1 MFQVLPL
8 CDWTTEQAKVKHAS
22 RPLRNYSDA
31 MGESMKKSLMGKKD
45 PTVPVINNMA
55 EWFNTY
61 GQSENFFSADS
72 GMDTTGGRDTMYGFV
87 DKKAQGIMSRF
98 ERSSRRYGK
107 ERSQAVGYK
116 KGGLTA

>member
-1 MFQVLPL
+1 
-8 CDWTTEQAKVKHAS
+8 
-22 RPLRNYSDA
+22 
-31 MGESMKKSLMGKKD
+31 MKKSLMGKRD
-45 PTVPVINNMA
+45 PTVPAINNMA
-55 EWFNTY
+55 EWFSTY

-72 GMDTTGGRDTMYGFV
+72 GMDTTGGQETMYGFV

-107 ERSQAVGYK
+107 DRSQAVGYK